1 MSGMMFETGP
11 CGRSIGR
18 KFREPSSVNK
28 KTGRNDP
35 CPCGS
40 GRKYKHCCQPQG
52 RAARRSEAALKQAL
66 AHHRAGDLPAAELLY
81 QKVLSADP
89 NQPMALHYSGILAQ
103 QRGNPALAIELIG
116 RALAIRPD
124 HAEAH
129 FNLGTILQ
137 QQGDLRAAAGCYR
150 DALRLAPEA
159 VEAHINLGNTLKDL
173 GETEEALECY
183 RKAVSIKPED
193 AVAQFNFGNLC
204 RDLGNPGEAAAH
216 YREALRIRPQFAEAH
231 NNLGNALKDLGDID
245 AAVACYRQALVI
257 REDYAEAHFNLG
269 NGLRERGD
277 IDGALQCYRTALSIR
292 PDYADAYTNLLFVY
306 AYHGALAPRD
316 YLSLARGWE
325 RACVP
330 EPDREAARG
339 RVFDRPPLAGR
350 RLRLGYVSG
359 DFRTHAVS
367 YFVEQLFAHHDRRSV
382 EVFAYSTSAER
393 DVVTDRLQRLVEHWV
408 PAAGVP
414 DGLLRDRIDSD
425 RIDVLVD
432 LSGHTGHGRQ
442 GVFARRAAPVQA
454 HYLGYMASTGLSEM
468 DYWIGDEILT
478 PPETDTHYSEQIWRL
493 PRVWVAYEGKSDA
506 PVPAGRTAADDGT
519 VWVGGFNHLAKLT
532 PATFALWARVL
543 HALPRARLLL
553 KTKALAEPANRERI
567 LNLMVGH
574 GIAAERIEMRD
585 ISLTPD
591 WTSHMA
597 CYDGLDIALDPVGG
611 IAGGTTSCDALWMGV
626 PVITLM
632 GDRMASRMTASML
645 SALGREDW
653 IARTESEYIEK
664 VHDLAA
670 DARGRSAL
678 RFELRGR
685 MAQSPLC
692 DAHGLA
698 ASLEAAYLDMAERW
712 HRIR

>member
-1 MSGMMFETGP
+1 MFGAEPRGSLVDKNSP
-11 CGRSIGR
+11 
-18 KFREPSSVNK
+18 EPSSVNR

-40 GRKYKHCCQPQG
+40 GRKYKHCCQRQG
-52 RAARRSEAALKQAL
+52 RAARRSEATLQEAL
-66 AHHRAGDLPAAELLY
+66 AHHRAGDLAAAESLY
-81 QKVLSADP
+81 QKVLSAESNHP
-89 NQPMALHYSGILAQ
+89 VALHYSGILAH
-103 QRGNPALAIELIG
+103 QRGNVSVAIDLIG
-116 RALAIRPD
+116 RALAIRPND
-124 HAEAH
+124 AEAH

-137 QQGDLRAAAGCYR
+137 QQGELRAAVRRYR

-173 GETEEALECY
+173 GETDEALECY
-183 RKAVSIKPED
+183 RRAVSIRPDD
-193 AVAQFNFGNLC
+193 AVTQFNFGNFC
-204 RDLGNPGEAAAH
+204 RDLGHPGEAVDH
-216 YREALRIRPQFAEAH
+216 YRSAIRIRPEFAEAH

-245 AAVACYRQALVI
+245 EALGCYRQALVV
-257 REDYAEAHFNLG
+257 RPDYAEAHFNLG
-269 NGLRERGD
+269 NALRERGD

-292 PDYADAYTNLLFVY
+292 PDYADAYTNMLFVY
-306 AYHGALAPRD
+306 AYHGALAPQD
-316 YLSLARGWE
+316 YLGLARGWE

-330 EPDREAARG
+330 EPERAAARG
-339 RVFDRPPLAGR
+339 RVFDRSPLAGR
-350 RLRLGYVSG
+350 RVRLGYVSG

-367 YFVEQLFAHHDRRSV
+367 YFVEQLFAHHDRTRFV
-382 EVFAYSTSAER
+382 VFAYSTSVER
-393 DVVTDRLQRLVEHWV
+393 DAVTARLQRLVEHWV
-408 PAAGVP
+408 PVAGVP
-414 DGLLRDRIDSD
+414 DRALRDRIDSD

-432 LSGHTGHGRQ
+432 LSGHTGHSRQ

-468 DYWIGDEILT
+468 DYWIGDDILT
-478 PPETDTHYSEQIWRL
+478 PPESDAQYSEQIWRL
-493 PRVWVAYEGKSDA
+493 PRVWVAYEGKRDA
-506 PVPAGRTAADDGT
+506 PVPAGRTAVEDGT
-519 VWVGGFNHLAKLT
+519 VWIGGFNHLAKLT

-543 HALPRARLLL
+543 HALPQAKLLL

-567 LNLMVGH
+567 LNVMAGH
-574 GIAAERIEMRD
+574 GIAAGRLDLRD

-591 WTSHMA
+591 WPSHMA

-626 PVITLM
+626 PVVTLM

-645 SALGREDW
+645 NALGREDW

-678 RFELRGR
+678 RFELRGQ

-692 DAHGLA
+692 DTRGLA
-698 ASLEAAYLDMAERW
+698 VSLEAAYLDMAERW
-712 HRIR
+712 QRNHIH